1 MELRSMAAR
10 VRLCA
15 AFACAGW
22 VCALADG
29 AAAAFIDSNLA
40 ASPATQMNGGGC
52 YPVSIAPS
60 LLDMLVL
67 VNPEWAAVDV
77 GMHSPPLS
85 DPITVHGTVHFAKIN
100 EAGDFPSD
108 HVTDDQN
115 TFVTL
120 DAADMGFAATGNV
133 GPEGVEAGQ

>member
-1 MELRSMAAR
+1 MLLRRLAERAR
-10 VRLCA
+10 VTPALVCA
-15 AFACAGW
+15 CLVFAFAE
-22 VCALADG
+22 
-29 AAAAFIDSNLA
+29 AATAAFIDSNLA

-133 GPEGVEAGQ
+133 GPE